1 MIKQKWSVTIDGAEH
16 IVEYTCSPL
25 SGKTVLIVDDDSYT
39 VKGKPFGIGIVRNEM
54 ILIGDTQ
61 GILSVKKGGKAEL
74 VCRDG
79 EVEEI

>member
-1 MIKQKWSVTIDGAEH
+1 MIKQKWKVTIDGAEH
-16 IVEYTCSPL
+16 TVEYTCKPF
-25 SGKTVLIVDDDSYT
+25 SGKTVLKVDEDSYT

-74 VCRDG
+74 VCREG